1 MRALSD
7 GLTAGMHEAWQTG
20 IRDAARSHAVQLP
33 QTLSAELSE
42 VAPRLDRVPGWW
54 RLFLVWQYLLVLFF
68 LAGIAWF
75 GTALAY
81 GVFGAGR
88 PPAGLAVFADA
99 ASLPW
104 LGLMILS
111 VLGLGL
117 LTAVAGRNLVMLGAG
132 NERDRLEREM
142 RRRVA
147 GVASRSVIE
156 PVEHELARY
165 NEFYSALRGVR
176 G

>member
-1 MRALSD
+1 MAAAL
-7 GLTAGMHEAWQTG
+7 A
-20 IRDAARSHAVQLP
+20 
-33 QTLSAELSE
+33 
-42 VAPRLDRVPGWW
+42 
-54 RLFLVWQYLLVLFF
+54 WQYLLVLLF
-68 LAGIAWF
+68 LAGVAWC

-88 PPAGLAVFADA
+88 PPQALEAFADA

-104 LGLMILS
+104 VGLVIVS

-117 LTAVAGRNLVMLGAG
+117 LTAVAGRNLVMVGAG

-147 GVASRSVIE
+147 GVAFDMVIE
-156 PVEHELARY
+156 PVERELTRY
-165 NEFYSALRGVR
+165 NEFYAALRGVR